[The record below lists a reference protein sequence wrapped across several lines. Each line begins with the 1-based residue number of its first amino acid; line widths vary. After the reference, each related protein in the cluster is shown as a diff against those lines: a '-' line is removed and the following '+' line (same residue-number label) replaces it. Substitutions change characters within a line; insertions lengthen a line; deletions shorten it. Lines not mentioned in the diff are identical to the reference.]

1 MLLLFCPLA
10 TQADLLIEDAWIK
23 NLPLT
28 VPVRAVYK
36 NISNTGEE
44 AVSIVSPSSKIFS
57 NIKLHETIIKDG
69 VMHMRQIND
78 LMIAADQQIT

>member
-44 AVSIVSPSSKIFS
+44 
-57 NIKLHETIIKDG
+57 G
-69 VMHMRQIND
+69 
-78 LMIAADQQIT
+78 